1 MTKNEQNRV
10 VAWRLRII
18 REAMN
23 CLGASLRPAGI
34 SVSLAKPSINGEAD
48 TKTTVT
54 PACAIGREHHF
65 IFLTPHLGLWSQRS
79 CI

>member
-18 REAMN
+18 GKPMN

-34 SVSLAKPSINGEAD
+34 SASLAKPSINGEPGTRA
-48 TKTTVT
+48 TVT
-54 PACAIGREHHF
+54 PACAIGRERLF
-65 IFLTPHLGLWSQRS
+65 TFLTPHLA
-79 CI
+79 

>member
-18 REAMN
+18 RKPTN

-34 SVSLAKPSINGEAD
+34 SVALAKPSINGEPG
-48 TKTTVT
+48 TKATVT
-54 PACAIGREHHF
+54 PACAIGPEHHF
-65 IFLTPHLGLWSQRS
+65 IFLTPHRGL
-79 CI
+79 